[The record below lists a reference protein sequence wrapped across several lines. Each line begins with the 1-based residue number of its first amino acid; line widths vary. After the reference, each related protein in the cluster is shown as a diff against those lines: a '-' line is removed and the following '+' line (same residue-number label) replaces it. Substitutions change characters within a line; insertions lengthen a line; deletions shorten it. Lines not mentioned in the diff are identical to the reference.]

1 MSDFDAM
8 LPAPWE
14 ALEAAMDRKE
24 RQRKSFIWYSIAA
37 GVLVVLMGSVFAYMN
52 NKPVHMANSKPA
64 KSGESQ
70 HTQNTTS
77 ANQSAVSENATSG
90 NAVVEN
96 SVSGDAHS
104 NETNVNNANSSAA
117 PSVNNTAPEPK
128 VLNSSPAQKTPTKTS
143 PIAPNNSPFAIKVSS
158 PVAPILESSLP
169 VLVATDLKSQ
179 EILGKGLLYMVV
191 EPIVLG
197 TELVAA
203 NQLKAASNSPEF
215 QGAQQDPNKVLGSWL
230 LEISADQNQTGLT
243 YSPNQNWGEY
253 VHKNYFK
260 HMKEGEFAL
269 NGARVHVAIMKQI
282 TPHSYVKAGVALSQ
296 NRTAQHFN
304 FIDSMPAVVSA
315 NQQADVYGN
324 YPIFGYLSPGPKVQ
338 FDGKTQYQW
347 LSLPV
352 GWVGNYSIGKNWAI
366 SPEVVIQ
373 PNKISITTHSKT
385 LDYQTLQL
393 KDLNA
398 NDYRSWVWG
407 ARLAVGVEKRLN
419 YANAIG
425 LRMNTQGLVQSMNL
439 KNSPV
444 QSRGWNMG
452 LSVYYVVRID

>member
-1 MSDFDAM
+1 VSDFDAM

-37 GVLVVLMGSVFAYMN
+37 GVLVVLMGSVFAYLN
-52 NKPVHMANSKPA
+52 HKPAHVANSQPA

-77 ANQSAVSENATSG
+77 ANQSAVSGNATSE
-90 NAVVEN
+90 NAVVDN
-96 SVSGDAHS
+96 SVSGDAPLTES
-104 NETNVNNANSSAA
+104 NTNNSNLSEAASAL
-117 PSVNNTAPEPK
+117 NTNPVQKIA
-128 VLNSSPAQKTPTKTS
+128 NSSPAQKTALKTS
-143 PIAPNNSPFAIKVSS
+143 PVSPNNNPIAIKVSS
-158 PVAPILESSLP
+158 PVAPILESTLP
-169 VLVATDLKSQ
+169 MLVSADLKSQ
-179 EILGKGLLYMVV
+179 EILSKGLLYMVV
-191 EPIVLG
+191 EPMVLG
-197 TELVAA
+197 EELVAE
-203 NQLKAASNSPEF
+203 NQLISAAKSPVFE
-215 QGAQQDPNKVLGSWL
+215 GAKQDPNKVLGSWL
-230 LEISADQNQTGLT
+230 MEISADQNQTGLT
-243 YSPNQNWGEY
+243 YSPNQNWGDY

-282 TPHSYVKAGVALSQ
+282 TPHSYVKAGIAWAQ

-304 FIDSMPAVVSA
+304 FMDSMPAVVSA

-347 LSLPV
+347 ISLPV
-352 GWVGNYSIGKNWAI
+352 GWVGNYTIGKNWAI
-366 SPEVVIQ
+366 SPEIVIQ
-373 PNKISITTHSKT
+373 PNKISLTTNSKT

-407 ARLAVGVEKRLN
+407 ARLAVGLEKRLN
-419 YANAIG
+419 YANAVG